1 MKFKTLLNFVRSKK
15 YIFIAIVCLLL
26 VGGMAIIPS
35 IKASTR
41 PKSKYTIVI
50 DAGHGGRDG
59 GSVGAN
65 GSVEKELNL
74 AYAKTLQKLLTKA
87 GVNVIMTRQ
96 NDNGLYNDD
105 ANNKKLSDM
114 RKRREII
121 NNAQPD
127 LVVSI
132 HMNSFPLDSC
142 VGAKTFYQIGSD
154 VSFNAAKSIQNSLN
168 YYIDN
173 ASKTVGEGD
182 YYILNC
188 TKYTSVLIECGFLSS
203 PKEEQLLNDSTYREQ
218 FMYSVYRG
226 ILLYLGI

>member
-1 MKFKTLLNFVRSKK
+1 MKFKALLNFVRSKK

-96 NDNGLYNDD
+96 NDNGLYIISGRFTNLSNIDKMTLVQYCM
-105 ANNKKLSDM
+105 KKDM
-114 RKRREII
+114 ENLHK
-121 NNAQPD
+121 
-127 LVVSI
+127 
-132 HMNSFPLDSC
+132 
-142 VGAKTFYQIGSD
+142 
-154 VSFNAAKSIQNSLN
+154 
-168 YYIDN
+168 
-173 ASKTVGEGD
+173 
-182 YYILNC
+182 
-188 TKYTSVLIECGFLSS
+188 
-203 PKEEQLLNDSTYREQ
+203 
-218 FMYSVYRG
+218 
-226 ILLYLGI
+226 